1 MSLTPGTRLGPY
13 EIAAPLGAGGMG
25 EVYRAQDTRL
35 GRQVALKILPRHLAA
50 KPEAR
55 QRFEREARTIS
66 ALQHPRIC
74 TLHDI
79 GHQDGTDFLVMEYLE
94 GETLAHC
101 LAKASLPFQQ
111 VLKIGIEICEGLEA
125 AHRAGVAHRDLKP
138 ANVMLT
144 KTGTKLLDFGLA
156 KPLDKPPA
164 VNLSVLPTASEA
176 PKPGAQPLTAE
187 GTIIGTFQYMAPE
200 QLEGQEADAR
210 SDVFALGA
218 VLYEMATGKRAFDG
232 KSQTSVIAAILEREP
247 PPVSQLQPA
256 SPPALDRLVRQC
268 LAKNPDER
276 WQSAHDVR
284 LELEWIRDTGGS
296 PAAVPVHAPRKFWQ
310 RAAWAMAAIGF
321 LAAVAFA
328 AAYFLRA
335 PQPAAMVRSSLL
347 PPRSWSFK
355 PFNFAVS
362 PDGTRLAFVAT
373 NAEGRDSLW
382 VRSLSAPSPHQLDG
396 TGGAM
401 YPFWSPDNR
410 RIGFF
415 AEQKLK
421 TVDIVSGSVRILC
434 DARAGRGGT
443 WNRDGTIVFAP
454 QISGPLDAIPDT
466 GGIPKAVTS
475 IRARGSE
482 AHHWPF
488 FLPDGRHFL
497 YFVDWTNLKNRRQHG
512 IYVDSLSGGAPKLI
526 SSELAGSVAF
536 ASGYLLY
543 VRQTTLMAQPFDPSS
558 LETKGPPE
566 VIAEQEVPVETSFS
580 KSGFSVSETGVLIFQ
595 SLADSASQLEW
606 FDPKGNPLGKV
617 PGLGYADPS
626 ISPDGRFLAVASDD
640 ERNGKHYI
648 RILDL
653 SRGTSTRLT
662 DGGMETTPSWST
674 DGKWIFYNTSSRGAG
689 NSIGIS
695 RVAADGSGR
704 PQFLLQQQGLAFG
717 SWSPHGQFVMTD
729 FSGGGGPSLAVYS
742 ASTKRI
748 KELGQLGA
756 EPRFSPDGRWI
767 AYTASASEIFVQSFP
782 GPGPRVQISND
793 MGAQPVWSR
802 DGKHVFYIS
811 RDKKLME
818 ADFDPNTGTAG
829 PPRVVFQTR
838 IIAPDYIGTQY
849 DVAPDGRFLV
859 NSLPADHAAPLT
871 LLSHWTASLKQK

>member
-1 MSLTPGTRLGPY
+1 
-13 EIAAPLGAGGMG
+13 MG
-25 EVYRAQDTRL
+25 EVYRAEDTRL
-35 GRQVALKILPRHLAA
+35 GRKVALKILPPHLAA

-74 TLHDI
+74 TLHDV

-94 GETLAHC
+94 GETLAHR
-101 LAKASLPFQQ
+101 LAKAPLPLRQ
-111 VLKIGIEICEGLEA
+111 VLEIGIEICEGLEA
-125 AHRAGVAHRDLKP
+125 AHRAGVTHRDLKP

-156 KPLDKPPA
+156 KPLDRPPA
-164 VNLSVLPTASEA
+164 VNLSVLPTVSEVQ
-176 PKPGAQPLTAE
+176 KPGAQPLTAE

-200 QLEGQEADAR
+200 QLEGQEADSR

-218 VLYEMATGKRAFDG
+218 VLYEMATGKRAFEG

-247 PPVSQLQPA
+247 PPISQLQPA

-276 WQSAHDVR
+276 WQSAHDVK
-284 LELEWIRDTGGS
+284 LELEWIRDAGS
-296 PAAVPVHAPRKFWQ
+296 SSVAAPVDASRKFWH

-321 LAAVAFA
+321 LAAVTFA
-328 AAYFLRA
+328 AAYFLRSTEPA
-335 PQPAAMVRSSLL
+335 PTVRSSLL
-347 PPRSWSFK
+347 PPATWSFK

-373 NAEGRDSLW
+373 NAEGKNTLW
-382 VRSLSAPSPHQLDG
+382 VRSLSAASPHQLDG
-396 TGGAM
+396 TDGAI

-434 DARAGRGGT
+434 DAPSGRGGA
-443 WNRDGTIVFAP
+443 WNRNGTIVFAP
-454 QISGPLDAIPDT
+454 AISGPLNTIPDA

-475 IRARGSE
+475 IRASGSE
-482 AHHWPF
+482 ANRWPF

-497 YFVDWTNLKNRRQHG
+497 YFVDWTNLKDLRQHG
-512 IYVDSLSGGAPKLI
+512 IYVGSLDGGAPKLI
-526 SSELAGSVAF
+526 SSVLAGSVAF
-536 ASGYLLY
+536 TSGYLLY
-543 VRQTTLMAQPFDPSS
+543 VRQTSLMAQPFDPGS
-558 LETKGPPE
+558 LETMGPPE
-566 VIAEQEVPVETSFS
+566 VIAEQEVPVETNFS

-595 SLADSASQLEW
+595 SLADSATQLEW
-606 FDPKGNPLGKV
+606 FDAKGNPLGKI
-617 PGLGYADPS
+617 PGLGYADPTV
-626 ISPDGRFLAVASDD
+626 SPDGRFLAVASDD

-648 RILDL
+648 RVLDL

-662 DGGMETTPSWST
+662 DGGMETTPSWSK

-689 NSIGIS
+689 NSSGIS

-748 KELGQLGA
+748 TELSQRGA

-767 AYTASASEIFVQSFP
+767 AYTASEIFVQSFP
-782 GPGPRVQISND
+782 GPGPRVQISNNG
-793 MGAQPVWSR
+793 GAQPVWSR
-802 DGKHVFYIS
+802 DGMHVFYIS
-811 RDKKLME
+811 RDKKMME
-818 ADFDPNTGTAG
+818 ADFDPKSGTAG
-829 PPRVVFQTR
+829 PPRVVFQTS

-849 DVAPDGRFLV
+849 DVAPDGRFII
-859 NSLPADHAAPLT
+859 NSLPADHASPLT
-871 LLSHWTASLKQK
+871 LLANWTAVLKQK